1 MCCGWGLFCAVL
13 SFIGSLISIGILII
27 GSVSL
32 NMGPSTLDSN
42 LQLGGGIA
50 TATGICLVSFI
61 ISTSYYCKKHNENKF
76 NDVSTGSSS
85 YYPPL
90 RYTVKD
96 EPNVYIISYNAADV

>member
-1 MCCGWGLFCAVL
+1 MCCGWGLCCAVL
-13 SFIGSLISIGILII
+13 SFIGSLISIAILII

-32 NMGPSTLDSN
+32 NMGPSTLNSN
-42 LQLGGGIA
+42 LQLGGGI
-50 TATGICLVSFI
+50 ATGICLVSFI